1 MTKVTRNAPYSAESK
16 NRPPLA
22 IRRVEAIP
30 VSIPLVKPVLMGG
43 GQEFRRSESLVV
55 RIETTNGL
63 FGWGEASAAP
73 TMTGDTLPGMVEAV
87 EKYLA
92 PRLIGQNALDRA
104 LLAHRMSQ
112 TLIGNTGAKAACDI
126 ALHDLAGKH
135 LGVSVTDLLG
145 GRARERVLALA
156 QLGNAKVE
164 QDIAEAKA
172 KQRQGYGFFK
182 LKVGV
187 KPVEQEIE
195 SAYTLRKALGP
206 DALLCADA
214 NMGMTV
220 ASAHKFVAGAAGAGL
235 LFLEQPFRDNDLANT
250 LALARSSAIP
260 LCADESAQ
268 NIESIMDWHRTGAIA
283 GVNLKTIKLGGIV
296 ETMRAAIVA
305 HTLGLA
311 VNLASKTGES
321 SIGAAALV
329 HLGYTVPNLDWG
341 ININNHYLDTDLV
354 KQPLKQKSGSIECPG
369 GAGLG
374 VEVDEDALR
383 RFRVDKR

>member
-195 SAYTLRKALGP
+195 SAYALREALGP
-206 DALLCADA
+206 DAVLCAD
-214 NMGMTV
+214 V
-220 ASAHKFVAGAAGAGL
+220 
-235 LFLEQPFRDNDLANT
+235 P
-250 LALARSSAIP
+250 SSELIHGP
-260 LCADESAQ
+260 
-268 NIESIMDWHRTGAIA
+268 HG
-283 GVNLKTIKLGGIV
+283 
-296 ETMRAAIVA
+296 
-305 HTLGLA
+305 
-311 VNLASKTGES
+311 
-321 SIGAAALV
+321 
-329 HLGYTVPNLDWG
+329 
-341 ININNHYLDTDLV
+341 
-354 KQPLKQKSGSIECPG
+354 
-369 GAGLG
+369 
-374 VEVDEDALR
+374 
-383 RFRVDKR
+383 